1 MKKPASPGAAAP
13 PPPTPLHHF
22 FCAAVVRVPDRFTSR
37 SAVPG
42 WARSGRRER
51 ESRGGSGRAHLAD
64 RWSARSFARMPLPR
78 PPPPPRRSF
87 LPLFPFL
94 HRIYCIVERT
104 DANER
109 ERRAVAASPGGAA
122 AEASSQSLASAS
134 LGRTDGD
141 RSGCLGGRGG
151 SGKVLA
157 PSAVTCETAQQ
168 EHLPQRL
175 CQERERETAVRHHV
189 DDTLRY
195 RLGGSILGVLC
206 DGRPRGRTRAAPR
219 APPRAGPP
227 RARRLLLG
235 TSVLQP

>member
-1 MKKPASPGAAAP
+1 MAGSESAPSFYPEVRSASASNPDRSDGSHFGISGWQPQRGGSYARFTPTGSLKLNSRSSERSVSGRMKKPASPGAAAP

-104 DANER
+104 
-109 ERRAVAASPGGAA
+109 ERRRQRRRHS
-122 AEASSQSLASAS
+122 AEAKPSLASAS
-134 LGRTDGD
+134 LSLSTDGD
-141 RSGCLGGRGG
+141 RSGCLGCRGG
-151 SGKVLA
+151 SERVLA
-157 PSAVTCETAQQ
+157 PSAVTCETAQR
-168 EHLPQRL
+168 EHL
-175 CQERERETAVRHHV
+175 
-189 DDTLRY
+189 
-195 RLGGSILGVLC
+195 
-206 DGRPRGRTRAAPR
+206 
-219 APPRAGPP
+219 
-227 RARRLLLG
+227 
-235 TSVLQP
+235 